1 MKRLVWVAA
10 VLGGFG
16 AVAAEVVFTR
26 RMSLLF
32 GVTAPAAAT
41 VVAVYMAGMALGSG
55 FGGRLAD
62 TRSAAFV
69 YAGAEAFGLLWCL
82 LFLPLAGLFEGFGWG
97 FVALGTALLVGPA
110 AFASGMTFPALSR
123 ALGEEG
129 QVRRL
134 LAANTL
140 GAAAGALAAG
150 LWLPSLIGFT
160 ATLALAAGCLGLA
173 AIAVLVGVRQE
184 HPEVRLPAP
193 VDPVTGRQAALAYST
208 LAALGMMAEIGWTR
222 LLEQTG
228 PNPGALTFPMVLAAY
243 LVGLALGGLLLEP
256 RLRARG
262 ERAGLAA
269 CAALAALST
278 AAAMGALQL
287 IPSEVLVG
295 HYVGAGPG
303 NAEVFAL
310 TGVQVSADRLAI
322 YLLAA
327 MLPGVA
333 SGAAF
338 PIAASAVMRDRDG
351 LGRGVGQ
358 AWAAGTVAAVLAV
371 LWMGFLPLG
380 GTLRAL
386 AVCALV
392 VALVSALLGR
402 WRYAPAVVLT
412 APALLVPPWAG
423 LQLQSREIVH
433 RWVETAAGTSALAR
447 MPPRDWTPG
456 RQDDPSRGTWWVHTH
471 GERVPGFPLELE
483 VPLVLHPEPSEVL
496 LIAFGTGINT
506 RLMLQDRAVE
516 HLSVADIDA
525 ALPGL
530 AQDLP
535 FIGTDLFASP
545 RATFVHADGRHLLRR
560 SEPVYDFLYSD
571 VATYA
576 QYVELGTVEFFELCA
591 SRLAPGG
598 VFALK
603 IHADT
608 LSEPGMRRFLATVVE
623 VFPDALLFDAHGA
636 MPVVVAFSEPPALEA
651 VEARIEGARADYRP
665 GLRERVLGMRVV
677 RVEEL
682 AEGEPGTDD
691 RPMALRQA
699 LFGPVTEASLARSA
713 LAPLA
718 EELAEHGEAAGSLL
732 FGLPEID
739 SPEGR
744 PRPPRVPDVRPG
756 WFGPSAPPPSPG
768 G

>member
-1 MKRLVWVAA
+1 LSRLVWVAA

-55 FGGRLAD
+55 AGGRLAD
-62 TRSAAFV
+62 TGRAARV
-69 YAGAEAFGLLWCL
+69 YAGAEGFGLLWCL

-123 ALGEEG
+123 ALGDEG
-129 QVRRL
+129 EVRRL

-173 AIAVLVGVRQE
+173 AICVLVGVRGT
-184 HPEVRLPAP
+184 PEVRTLPAP
-193 VDPVTGRQAALAYST
+193 VKPVSGRLAAAAYGS

-228 PNPGALTFPMVLAAY
+228 PNPGALTFPMILAAY

-256 RLRARG
+256 VLRRRG
-262 ERAGLAA
+262 ERTALAI
-269 CAALAALST
+269 CAAIAALWT
-278 AAAMGALQL
+278 AGSLGIL
-287 IPSEVLVG
+287 SHIPSEVLVG
-295 HYVGAGPG
+295 HYVGEGPG
-303 NAEVFAL
+303 NAWVFSWS
-310 TGVQVSADRLAI
+310 GVQVSVDRLTI

-327 MLPGVA
+327 LVPGVA

-338 PIAASAVMRDRDG
+338 PIAASAVMRAREG
-351 LGRGVGQ
+351 LGRGVGG
-358 AWAAGTVAAVLAV
+358 AWAAGTVAAVVAV
-371 LWMGFLPLG
+371 LWMGFLPVG
-380 GTLRAL
+380 GTIRAL
-386 AVCALV
+386 AVCATV
-392 VALVSALLGR
+392 VALVAVALGG
-402 WRYAPAVVLT
+402 WRF
-412 APALLVPPWAG
+412 APALIAAGALAVPAWAG
-423 LQLQSREIVH
+423 LQLQPRETLVT
-433 RWVETAAGTSALAR
+433 WVETAAGTSALATVPQR
-447 MPPRDWTPG
+447 GHTPG
-456 RQDDPSRGTWWVHTH
+456 PSQGQYWVHTH
-471 GERVPGFPLELE
+471 GERVPGFPLDFE
-483 VPLVLHPEPSEVL
+483 VPMVLHPDPDEVV

-506 RLMLQDRAVE
+506 ALMLEDQAIGHV
-516 HLSVADIDA
+516 SVVDIDA

-530 AQDLP
+530 AQELP
-535 FIGTDLFASP
+535 FVGRDLFASP

-560 SEPVYDFLYSD
+560 SEPVYDVIYSD

-576 QYVELGTVEFFELCA
+576 QYVELGTVEFFELA
-591 SRLAPGG
+591 RSRLAPGG

-608 LSEPGMRRFLATVVE
+608 LSEQGMRRFLATVVE

-636 MPVVVAFSEPPALEA
+636 MPVVVAFSSPPSLDE
-651 VEARIEGARADYRP
+651 VHARIDESGRSYRP
-665 GLRERVLGMRVV
+665 GIEERLFHMRVV
-677 RVEEL
+677 PVAAM
-682 AEGEPGTDD
+682 AEGAPSTDD
-691 RPMALRQA
+691 HPSALRHA
-699 LFGPVTEASLARSA
+699 LFGPVTEQSLERSA
-713 LAPLA
+713 LQALSDDFDR
-718 EELAEHGEAAGSLL
+718 HGASVGEVL
-732 FGLPEID
+732 FGMEPQPLP
-739 SPEGR
+739 PGG
-744 PRPPRVPDVRPG
+744 PKPPRVPDPRPG
-756 WFGPSAPPPSPG
+756 WFEGI
-768 G
+768 